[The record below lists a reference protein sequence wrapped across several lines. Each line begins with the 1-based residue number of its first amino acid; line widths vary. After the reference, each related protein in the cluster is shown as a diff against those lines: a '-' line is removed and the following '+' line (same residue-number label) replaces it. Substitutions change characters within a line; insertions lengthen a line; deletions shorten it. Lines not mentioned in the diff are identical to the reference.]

1 MLGHTALEKMKAQR
15 GPRHLVYGTVRRNEF
30 RANYAVSAARADEA
44 AERFRADGLRQV
56 TVLAPATVDAE
67 HADVLREAAIIWRA
81 ARDAEVDLRQ
91 QLAAA
96 VVTAV
101 EAGMS
106 ESETAR
112 LAGVDRMT
120 VRGWLGKR

>member
-1 MLGHTALEKMKAQR
+1 METMNSLQRMKAAR
-15 GPRHLVYGTVRRNEF
+15 GPRHLVYGTIRPGEYRVV
-30 RANYAVSAARADEA
+30 YATSAARAEEEA
-44 AERFRADGLRQV
+44 ARMEARRYRQIQIV
-56 TVLAPATVDAE
+56 APATIEAD
-67 HADVLREAAIIWRA
+67 HAKVLQEAARVWQTT
-81 ARDAEVDLRQ
+81 RDAETDLRQ

-96 VVTAV
+96 AVTAI
-101 EAGMS
+101 EAGMT